1 MIKISAHPLKFSQLM
16 DSAQIAKLTSGATK
30 RIQNVLM
37 IKINARPLRF

>member
-1 MIKISAHPLKFSQLM
+1 MTLILVPRNKSFLQTVFVV
-16 DSAQIAKLTSGATK
+16 IAKLTSGATK